1 MVNYKDFNDKL
12 VNIINEG
19 VKKDMIIVDAVV
31 GAGKTSLMEILAE
44 ELNLTVFPEPV
55 MDNPLLPKFYENMSK
70 YGFPLQVFFL
80 NNRFRMIKEAQKL
93 NGAIMDRAIYG
104 DVIFAKMLGEQG
116 NMSKEELDCYLDL
129 FANMME
135 HLPTPELLIYLKTDV
150 DSAIRK
156 IQKRGR
162 DFEQDTPRQYW
173 EDLNREYDDYFSSCT
188 VAPVLTIDFSDID
201 YVNNTEDREYV
212 VELIKDK
219 LKEIRGE

>member
-1 MVNYKDFNDKL
+1 MVNYKEFNDRL

-19 VKKDMIIVDAVV
+19 VAKDMIIVDGVV
-31 GAGKTSLMEILAE
+31 GVGKSSLMEILAE

-55 MDNPLLPKFYENMSK
+55 MDNPLLPKFYEDMKK

-80 NNRFRMIKEAQKL
+80 NNRFRMIKEAQRL

-104 DVIFAKMLGEQG
+104 DVIFAKMLGEQCHI
-116 NMSKEELDCYLDL
+116 SKEELDCYLDL

-135 HLPTPELLIYLKTDV
+135 HLPTPE
-150 DSAIRK
+150 
-156 IQKRGR
+156 GR

-188 VAPVLTIDFSDID
+188 VAPVLTIDVSDLD
-201 YVNNTEDREYV
+201 YVNNTEDRKYV
-212 VELIKDK
+212 VGLIKDK
-219 LKEIRGE
+219 LKEIRGR